1 MTPHDPD
8 LEALVDTH
16 LGLFASLP
24 EEEMAAARQRTA
36 HQLRKRR
43 LETTTFAAA
52 FPPPGRILSNWRAA
66 AALIAAAALF
76 LAVVRLPVPAQRSER
91 NGPTVATVAEG
102 DAFIDNASGARLVAG
117 APIGPGEL
125 LRTNQEAG
133 AEVLLA
139 DGSRVEIRSRSALAL
154 ERAGDGITIALQQG
168 GIIVNAAKQRDG
180 HLYVRTRDVT
190 VSVVGTVFLVN
201 AEPDGSRVGV
211 IEGEVHVREQTR
223 ETRLRPGEQV
233 STGRVTATVP
243 LKDEIAWSR
252 RAAGHRAILAAFET
266 GMAATAGPLI
276 PLHETAAQQ
285 PGSGQGAPA
294 AAAEFEEASVRLCD
308 PAALPATPAGARGG
322 GSGSLQMTPGRTH
335 ALCMTVAALVRTAYG
350 FAARDYADVPRLDFN
365 NVYGLGNDGGQRVR
379 GGPDWVRT
387 DRYTID
393 AVANESATAR
403 TMSGPMLRALLERRF
418 QLHAHVEAEPAPAF
432 ALTIAEGGLKMKPV
446 DMDACTRPPVIGAGA
461 PLSPSPPIDSVR
473 RGEKP
478 ACGLSIKG
486 NDSTIALVGGA
497 TGLPPMGLLGE
508 ILGARVIDR
517 TDIPSTARFN
527 YLVEFAPDE
536 RTAGPLGG
544 RGRAG
549 VQQPDSPRASD
560 IFTAFKEELGLQLE
574 AVQAPREYIVI
585 DRIERPSVN

>member
-1 MTPHDPD
+1 M
-8 LEALVDTH
+8 VDTP
-16 LGLFASLP
+16 LGLFRTPP
-24 EEEMAAARQRTA
+24 EEEIAAAQQRA
-36 HQLRKRR
+36 ARHLREHRR
-43 LETTTFAAA
+43 DVTTLPAIAPDRA
-52 FPPPGRILSNWRAA
+52 GRWTLA

-76 LAVVRLPVPAQRSER
+76 IAVVRLPEPVPDNEPHVS
-91 NGPTVATVAEG
+91 TVASVADG
-102 DAFIDNASGARLVAG
+102 AGALYMSSGTRLVAG
-117 APIGPGEL
+117 ATIGVGEV
-125 LRTNQEAG
+125 LRTNPRSG

-139 DGSRVEIRSRSALAL
+139 DGSRIEIRSQSALAF
-154 ERAGDGITIALQQG
+154 ERADDGITIALQQG

-180 HLYVRTRDVT
+180 HLYVRTRDLT

-201 AEPDGSRVGV
+201 TEPDGSRVGV
-211 IEGEVHVREQTR
+211 IEGEVHVLEQTR

-233 STGRVTATVP
+233 STGRVRATVP
-243 LKDEIAWSR
+243 LKEAIAWSR
-252 RAAGHRAILAAFET
+252 HAAGHLAILSAFEK
-266 GMAATAGPLI
+266 GMAATAGPLV
-276 PLHETAAQQ
+276 PLRETAAGQT
-285 PGSGQGAPA
+285 GSRQGAPA
-294 AAAEFEEASVRLCD
+294 AAPEFEEASIRLCD
-308 PAALPATPAGARGG
+308 PTALPATPAGARGG
-322 GSGSLQMTPGRTH
+322 GSGSFQMTPGRTH
-335 ALCMTVAALVRTAYG
+335 ALCMTVAALIRTAYG
-350 FAARDYADVPRLDFN
+350 FAARDYAEPPRLDFN

-393 AVANESATAR
+393 AVANESANAR
-403 TMSGPMLRALLERRF
+403 TMSGPMLRGLLERRF
-418 QLHAHVEAEPAPAF
+418 QLKAHVEAEPASGF

-446 DMDACTRPPVIGAGA
+446 DVDACTLPPVIGAGA

-527 YLVEFAPDE
+527 YLLEFSLDDWM
-536 RTAGPLGG
+536 TGPLGG
-544 RGRAG
+544 RGRGGTQALD
-549 VQQPDSPRASD
+549 VPRAAD
-560 IFTAFKEELGLQLE
+560 VFTAFREQLGLQLE

-585 DRIERPSVN
+585 DRIERPSPN